1 MNDTRGGIFTSRWMK
16 QEEVHLLLM
25 NDTRGDTFA
34 SKGMT
39 QEEVHLLINEWHK
52 RRDIYF

>member
-1 MNDTRGGIFTSRWMK
+1 MNDTRGGTFTSKWMA

-34 SKGMT
+34 SEWMT
-39 QEEVHLLINEWHK
+39 QDAVHFLLNEWHK